1 MPVCYWRA
9 ALPPA
14 PGPSLWV
21 RLFPLASPGAT
32 AGLELYMETSGA
44 RAHDYL
50 YAIPGA
56 AIGGGLPVALG
67 ADCRGNGCAG
77 GSRVDSRGLPYRF
90 QEGDVE
96 ERPPTD
102 RGDHGPEPAALR
114 RPDHADATGKG
125 IS

>member
-1 MPVCYWRA
+1 
-9 ALPPA
+9 
-14 PGPSLWV
+14 
-21 RLFPLASPGAT
+21 
-32 AGLELYMETSGA
+32 METSGA

-67 ADCRGNGCAG
+67 ADCLGNGCAC

-96 ERPPTD
+96 ERP
-102 RGDHGPEPAALR
+102 RLIE
-114 RPDHADATGKG
+114 ATMAQNLQPFVDLIMQMRQAKA
-125 IS
+125 